1 MNRKLLSMRPSH
13 LLCAALL
20 ASPLCAS
27 SRCPSTEESA
37 APRTIPV
44 QQGARS
50 DAKAPEV
57 LPEMSQ
63 SKDPA
68 VVEMRKFIASKNISK
83 QNPQWKTQLPM
94 PPKLTFSEDMDYFWN
109 LETNKG
115 NIIIELMPKIAP
127 MHVSSTMYLTDLGF
141 YDNTKFHR
149 VIKNFMAQGGD
160 PLGNGSGG
168 PGYKYDGEYNRNVT
182 HSKPGML
189 SMANTGRPTT
199 DGSQF
204 FLTFVPTPHLN
215 GRHTIFGQVVKGMD
229 TVRTLERF
237 GSGSGATT
245 ELLKITRA
253 TFSVLP
259 KPKPASEE
267 KPAQKP
273 ADKPEVK

>member
-1 MNRKLLSMRPSH
+1 MNRKLLSMTPAH
-13 LLCAALL
+13 LLCVALL

-27 SRCPSTEESA
+27 MEEGTAASA
-37 APRTIPV
+37 APV
-44 QQGARS
+44 QQGVKD
-50 DAKAPEV
+50 DAKAPDV
-57 LPEMSQ
+57 LPEMSK
-63 SKDPA
+63 SKDAA

-115 NIIIELMPKIAP
+115 NIIIELLPTVAP

-141 YDNTKFHR
+141 YDNIKFHR
-149 VIKNFMAQGGD
+149 VIKGFMAQGGD
-160 PLGNGSGG
+160 PLGSGSGG

-182 HSKPGML
+182 HNKPGML

-245 ELLKITRA
+245 ELLKINRA
-253 TFSVLP
+253 TFSVTP
-259 KPKPASEE
+259 KPKKQVEA

-273 ADKPEVK
+273 AEKPKVK